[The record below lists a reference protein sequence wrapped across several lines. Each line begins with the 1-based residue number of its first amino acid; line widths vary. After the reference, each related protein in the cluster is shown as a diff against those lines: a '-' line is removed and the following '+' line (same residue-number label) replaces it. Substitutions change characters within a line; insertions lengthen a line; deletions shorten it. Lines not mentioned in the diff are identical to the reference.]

1 MIDLDDGVFMDQV
14 EELVEGKRWAA
25 LRDMLLLLEPADI
38 ALILDKL
45 PEERLPL
52 LYRLLPKETAA
63 EVFVEMEPEAQALL
77 IKGFSDTELKEVLET
92 HTTYGAFFPNAPC
105 LHPERELIKGV
116 VCGVRVEEIADPLMR
131 EIRRLDKLIDELA
144 KGKPMEKILRQGE
157 RTRAGR
163 MAEGRKEASAG
174 KRYEY
179 DAVIHVL
186 PEKDGA
192 YVIFPWNIRDEFG
205 RGRVK
210 VHATFDGIPYDGSI
224 VNMGLKNDDGSVCYI
239 LGMLKSIRT
248 RLGKGAGDT
257 VHLTIQARE

>member
-1 MIDLDDGVFMDQV
+1 MTNEQV
-14 EELVEGKRWAA
+14 TEMRFARLYP
-25 LRDMLLLLEPADI
+25 LLEAK
-38 ALILDKL
+38 AVKKGRTR
-45 PEERLPL
+45 EEVQQVVTWLTG
-52 LYRLLPKETAA
+52 YSA
-63 EVFVEMEPEAQALL
+63 
-77 IKGFSDTELKEVLET
+77 GELKELLET
-92 HTTYGAFFPNAPC
+92 DTTYGAFFANAPR

-157 RTRAGR
+157 HTWAGR

>member
-1 MIDLDDGVFMDQV
+1 MTNERVTEMRFARLYP
-14 EELVEGKRWAA
+14 
-25 LRDMLLLLEPADI
+25 LLEAK
-38 ALILDKL
+38 AVKKGRTR
-45 PEERLPL
+45 EEVQQVVTWLTG
-52 LYRLLPKETAA
+52 YSA
-63 EVFVEMEPEAQALL
+63 
-77 IKGFSDTELKEVLET
+77 GELKELLET
-92 HTTYGAFFPNAPC
+92 DTTYGAFFANAPR
-105 LHPERELIKGV
+105 LHTERELIKGV